1 MKKRLLSVAMITAM
15 FGAFLVPAQMAG
27 AAHGAIC
34 EQVILAAEDSDTV
47 TVTLPG
53 GATET
58 YEILR
63 AEDGETSG
71 GSGNQAI
78 IGTSASETLS
88 GGSGNDILCGLG
100 GSDTLNGGSGSD
112 QLVGD
117 LGVAGD
123 QTGAGDDFLNG
134 GSGNDGLYGD
144 NGNDVLEAGSG
155 ADFLS
160 GAAGV
165 DVCDGGSGSNSTDS
179 PTTCEDL
186 DL

>member
-1 MKKRLLSVAMITAM
+1 MLTAM
-15 FGAFLVPAQMAG
+15 FGALFVPAQMVG

-71 GSGNQAI
+71 GSGN
-78 IGTSASETLS
+78 
-88 GGSGNDILCGLG
+88 DILCGLG
-100 GSDTLNGGSGSD
+100 GADTLIGGSGSD
-112 QLVGD
+112 QLIGD

-123 QTGAGDDFLNG
+123 QTGAGDDLLIG
-134 GSGNDGLYGD
+134 GSGND
-144 NGNDVLEAGSG
+144 
-155 ADFLS
+155 FLS
-160 GAAGV
+160 GATDF
-165 DVCDGGSGSNSTDS
+165 DVCDGGSGSNSTDN

>member
-1 MKKRLLSVAMITAM
+1 MKKRLLSVAMLTAM
-15 FGAFLVPAQMAG
+15 FGALFVPAQMVG

-58 YEILR
+58 YGILR

-71 GSGNQAI
+71 GSGN
-78 IGTSASETLS
+78 
-88 GGSGNDILCGLG
+88 DILCGLG
-100 GSDTLNGGSGSD
+100 GADTLIGGSGSD
-112 QLVGD
+112 QLIGD

-123 QTGAGDDFLNG
+123 QTGAGDDLLIG

-144 NGNDVLEAGSG
+144 IGDDVLDGGSG
-155 ADFLS
+155 NDFLS
-160 GAAGV
+160 GATDF
-165 DVCDGGSGSNSTDS
+165 DVCDGGSGSNSTDN